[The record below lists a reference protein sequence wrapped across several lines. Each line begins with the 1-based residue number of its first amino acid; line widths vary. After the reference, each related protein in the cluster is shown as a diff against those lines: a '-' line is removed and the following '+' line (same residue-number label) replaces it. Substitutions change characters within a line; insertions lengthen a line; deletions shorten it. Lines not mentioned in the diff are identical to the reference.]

1 MIVRCIVV
9 AALALPLF
17 GETVAT
23 PIRLQEYLDLVA
35 RTNLDLAATRFNV
48 TVAEAQ
54 ISVAKVIPDPS
65 VNVGPSSVNA
75 LGAPVTVSVGASETV
90 ELGGKRG
97 ARIAVAK
104 QGKSLAEAQLNDFF
118 ETLRVSATNAFID
131 ALAARQVLDR
141 KRRTLESVEKLVSAT
156 EQRLRVG
163 DVSAT
168 ALWQVK
174 VEAERFRSEVIT
186 AEGEVQVA
194 DYALEF
200 FIGSEKTGV
209 MGRLQPAG
217 DLLVA
222 PRTFDAEILVRDAL
236 ERRTDLLVALR
247 SEALAQAQ
255 VKVARANRWI
265 DLSLGA
271 DWARTSAASGEF
283 ATVAPSLPFDSRGFS
298 VGFPLP
304 FSKLQHGELDAA
316 KATAAQAEM
325 QRQSVQRHVEIEVRQ
340 ALARYEATRRSV
352 AVYTGE
358 ILGNADRAVDA
369 TRYSYE
375 RGAARLI
382 ELLDAQRTVDDV
394 YLSYIAAIAD
404 NSKALVALERASARW
419 DIQF

>member
-1 MIVRCIVV
+1 MIVRCIVI
-9 AALALPLF
+9 AALALPSF
-17 GETVAT
+17 GETT
-23 PIRLQEYLDLVA
+23 SRPIRLQEYLDLVGQ
-35 RTNLDLAATRFNV
+35 TNLDLAASRFNV

-65 VNVGPSSVNA
+65 VNGGPSTVNG
-75 LGAPVTVSVGASETV
+75 LGAPVTWSLGVSETV

-97 ARIAVAK
+97 ARIDVAK
-104 QGKSLAEAQLNDFF
+104 QGKSLAQAQLDDFF
-118 ETLRVSATNAFID
+118 QTLRVNATNAFID

-141 KRRTLESVEKLVSAT
+141 KRRTLESVEKLVAAT

-163 DVSAT
+163 DVSPT
-168 ALWQVK
+168 VLWQVK

-186 AEGEVQVA
+186 AEGDVHAA

-200 FIGSEKTGV
+200 FIGSEKAGP
-209 MGRLQPAG
+209 MGQLQPAG
-217 DLLVA
+217 DLLLA
-222 PRTFDAEILVRDAL
+222 PRTFDGETLVRDAL
-236 ERRTDLLVALR
+236 ERRTDLLVSLR
-247 SEALAQAQ
+247 SAAVAQAQ
-255 VKVARANRWI
+255 VKVARSNRWI

-271 DWARTSAASGEF
+271 DWARTSAATGEF

-316 KATAAQAEM
+316 RATAAQAEV
-325 QRQSVQRHVEIEVRQ
+325 QTQSARRHVEIEVRQ

-358 ILGNADRAVDA
+358 ILANADRAVDA

-394 YLSYIAAIAD
+394 YLSYITALSD
-404 NSKALVALERASARW
+404 NAKALVALERASARW
-419 DIQF
+419 DVQF